1 MTKRKKKNYPAAEPA
16 EPVETAAAP
25 VDTIV
30 FPAVS
35 VIVPMHDAG
44 NLIVE
49 CLESLLAQTF
59 KNFEVIIVDDCS
71 ADSSPAIVQNV
82 APQFGGRLIYFRL
95 KNYSGGKSVPCNT
108 GIALA
113 RGEYVRFLDA
123 EDRLIET
130 ALEEDFKLARATN
143 ADVVRHTRFYNMS
156 ADGTKGKL
164 AAEPKY
170 QDGDEILLDE
180 DLFTRAKELTQNKYY
195 LEAWRNF
202 FRRDFLIAD
211 ELYFPNMHPYEDI
224 IWSHALFVYAKRF
237 LRVPNAV
244 YLCRENKPQPPAD
257 ETSRLKPIVTGLKTL
272 DAFLSRHEF
281 FKTKPQLYY
290 TLLENYFNERLAEI
304 FAECSEPTSFE
315 LYAALQK
322 IFGKDLGDY
331 DVLIPALCSVLFQQ
345 QKIAADKVKQ
355 VKEYSAQAA
364 RRIAELENEIKS
376 RTPVT

>member
-1 MTKRKKKNYPAAEPA
+1 MTKRKKKNNP
-16 EPVETAAAP
+16 AAAP
-25 VDTIV
+25 VEKPSPVETV
-30 FPAVS
+30 AFPAVS
-35 VIVPMHDAG
+35 VIIPMHDAG
-44 NLIVE
+44 SLIAD
-49 CLESLLAQTF
+49 CLDSLLAQTF
-59 KNFEVIIVDDCS
+59 TNFEIIIVDDCS
-71 ADSSPAIVQNV
+71 TDSSPAIVQSL

-95 KNYSGGKSVPCNT
+95 KTYSGGKSLPSNT

-123 EDRLIET
+123 EDRLMAT
-130 ALEEDFKLARATN
+130 ALEEDFKLARATK
-143 ADVVRHTRFYNMS
+143 ADVVRHTRFYNLS
-156 ADGTKGKL
+156 ADGTKGTL

-170 QDGDEILLDE
+170 QDGDEIVLDE
-180 DLFTRAKELTQNKYY
+180 DLFTRAKELTEGKYY

-224 IWSHALFVYAKRF
+224 VWSQTLLIHAKRL
-237 LRVPNAV
+237 LRVPSAV

-272 DAFLSRHEF
+272 DAFLSRHEL

-304 FAECSEPTSFE
+304 FKEFSEPAPFE

-322 IFGKDLGDY
+322 IFGKDLGEQ
-331 DVLIPALCSVLFQQ
+331 DVLIPALCSVLVQQ
-345 QKIAADKVKQ
+345 QRIAEAKVKQ

-364 RRIAELENEIKS
+364 QKIAQLEGEIKS
-376 RTPVT
+376 RAR

>member
-1 MTKRKKKNYPAAEPA
+1 MTKRKKKQPSAA
-16 EPVETAAAP
+16 EPVESVEKVAEP
-25 VDTIV
+25 VEV
-30 FPAVS
+30 FNFPAVS

-44 NLIVE
+44 SLIAE
-49 CLESLLAQTF
+49 CLDSLLAQTF

-71 ADSSPAIVQNV
+71 VDSSPAIVQNV

-95 KNYSGGKSVPCNT
+95 KNYSGGKSIPCNT

-130 ALEEDFKLARATN
+130 ALEEDFKLARATK
-143 ADVVRHTRFYNMS
+143 ADVVWHTRFYNLS

-170 QDGDEILLDE
+170 QDGDEIVLDE
-180 DLFTRAKELTQNKYY
+180 DLFTRAKELTEDKYY
-195 LEAWRNF
+195 LEAWRSF
-202 FRRDFLIAD
+202 SRRDFLIAD

-224 IWSHALFVYAKRF
+224 VWSQTLLIHAKRF
-237 LRVPNAV
+237 LRVPSAI
-244 YLCRENKPQPPAD
+244 YLCRENKPQPTAD

-272 DAFLSRHEF
+272 DKFLSRHEL

-290 TLLENYFNERLAEI
+290 TLLENYFSGRLAEI
-304 FAECSEPTSFE
+304 FNECSESAPFE

-322 IFGKDLGDY
+322 IFGKDLGEH
-331 DVLIPALCSVLFQQ
+331 DVLIPALCSVLVQQ
-345 QKIAADKVKQ
+345 QRIAEAKVKQ

-364 RRIAELENEIKS
+364 QRITELENEIKS
-376 RTPVT
+376 RAR